1 MAGCLADRAT
11 LCNFYSWPGSASSQ
25 YWGGYF
31 VDARDSWGTMMYPLN
46 ERRFYTVGEN
56 CGRYEKIRYFE
67 TFLPANEITKV
78 YGAMRTSDDCG
89 PPFMS
94 AFLHLYPHIA
104 FIHASPGLFHGKV
117 HASNA
122 MGDLCVPFL
131 KKNKAAGLQRL
142 SRLLEGQRSN
152 LSLGKVSTNG
162 NTLFEITK
170 R

>member
-1 MAGCLADRAT
+1 MHLQDLFPFLFLFRFVYAQTCLAGCLADRAT

-104 FIHASPGLFHGKV
+104 FIHAYLDYF
-117 HASNA
+117 
-122 MGDLCVPFL
+122 MERFM
-131 KKNKAAGLQRL
+131 LQMQWAIFVCH
-142 SRLLEGQRSN
+142 S
-152 LSLGKVSTNG
+152 
-162 NTLFEITK
+162 
-170 R
+170 